1 MHVYLPMGARH
12 AQVPFCSQGRGAQ
25 TGEDCTELVGAGPPT
40 QVLAMSWPSFC
51 LQQALRE
58 AQDDLEVTQRILEEA
73 KHHLREVED
82 GIATMQ
88 AKYRE
93 CVAKKEEL
101 EMKCEQ
107 CEQRLS
113 RADKVRAPHPQ
124 SPGVGQLG
132 RGGLGDEEQLW
143 VGSPHPLF
151 SNLWVG
157 SQRAEIAPGPSPAS
171 QSPLHKAASTAH
183 QRASR
188 GKGSLAGDCGE
199 SGEHA

>member
-1 MHVYLPMGARH
+1 
-12 AQVPFCSQGRGAQ
+12 
-25 TGEDCTELVGAGPPT
+25 
-40 QVLAMSWPSFC
+40 MSWTSFC

-107 CEQRLS
+107 CEQRLG
-113 RADKVRAPHPQ
+113 RADKVHVPLPQ
-124 SPGVGQLG
+124 SPRQAHWEQKDLAV
-132 RGGLGDEEQLW
+132 RNNYGLALPTPFLATYGW
-143 VGSPHPLF
+143 GHSR
-151 SNLWVG
+151 
-157 SQRAEIAPGPSPAS
+157 QR
-171 QSPLHKAASTAH
+171 
-183 QRASR
+183 
-188 GKGSLAGDCGE
+188 
-199 SGEHA
+199 

>member
-1 MHVYLPMGARH
+1 MGARH
-12 AQVPFCSQGRGAQ
+12 AQVPFCSQGCGAQ
-25 TGEDCTELVGAGPPT
+25 TGEDYIELVGAGSPT
-40 QVLAMSWPSFC
+40 QVLAMNWTSFC

-113 RADKVRAPHPQ
+113 RADKVRAPSTEP
-124 SPGVGQLG
+124 PAGPLG
-132 RGGLGDEEQLW
+132 REGLG
-143 VGSPHPLF
+143 
-151 SNLWVG
+151 
-157 SQRAEIAPGPSPAS
+157 AE
-171 QSPLHKAASTAH
+171 
-183 QRASR
+183 
-188 GKGSLAGDCGE
+188 
-199 SGEHA
+199 

>member
-1 MHVYLPMGARH
+1 MHVYLPVGARY

-25 TGEDCTELVGAGPPT
+25 TGEDCTELVGAGSPT

-58 AQDDLEVTQRILEEA
+58 AQDDLEITQRILEEA
-73 KHHLREVED
+73 KQHLREVED

-113 RADKVRAPHPQ
+113 RADKVRALIHRAHRQAHREEEDSVMQ
-124 SPGVGQLG
+124 SNYGLAPPAPFLAPYGWGHIGQ
-132 RGGLGDEEQLW
+132 R
-143 VGSPHPLF
+143 
-151 SNLWVG
+151 
-157 SQRAEIAPGPSPAS
+157 
-171 QSPLHKAASTAH
+171 
-183 QRASR
+183 
-188 GKGSLAGDCGE
+188 
-199 SGEHA
+199 

>member
-1 MHVYLPMGARH
+1 MGARH
-12 AQVPFCSQGRGAQ
+12 AQVPLRSQGRGAQ
-25 TGEDCTELVGAGPPT
+25 TGEDCTEQVGAGSPT
-40 QVLAMSWPSFC
+40 QVLATSQTSFC
-51 LQQALRE
+51 RQQALRE

-113 RADKVRAPHPQ
+113 RADKVRPLLRRAHGQAPWWCGTIMGWL
-124 SPGVGQLG
+124 SPPPFLAAYGQG
-132 RGGLGDEEQLW
+132 HSG
-143 VGSPHPLF
+143 
-151 SNLWVG
+151 
-157 SQRAEIAPGPSPAS
+157 QR
-171 QSPLHKAASTAH
+171 
-183 QRASR
+183 
-188 GKGSLAGDCGE
+188 
-199 SGEHA
+199 

>member
-1 MHVYLPMGARH
+1 M
-12 AQVPFCSQGRGAQ
+12 
-25 TGEDCTELVGAGPPT
+25 
-40 QVLAMSWPSFC
+40 
-51 LQQALRE
+51 
-58 AQDDLEVTQRILEEA
+58 TQRILEEA
-73 KHHLREVED
+73 KHHLHEVED

-113 RADKVRAPHPQ
+113 RADKVRAPPPQ
-124 SPGVGQLG
+124 PAGG
-132 RGGLGDEEQLW
+132 RAHREEEDSVVRIKDGLAL
-143 VGSPHPLF
+143 PAPFF
-151 SNLWVG
+151 SNPWVG
-157 SQRAEIAPGPSPAS
+157 SQLAEIVPGLSPAS
-171 QSPLHKAASTAH
+171 QSPLHKTASTAH

-188 GKGSLAGDCGE
+188 RKGSLAGDRGE